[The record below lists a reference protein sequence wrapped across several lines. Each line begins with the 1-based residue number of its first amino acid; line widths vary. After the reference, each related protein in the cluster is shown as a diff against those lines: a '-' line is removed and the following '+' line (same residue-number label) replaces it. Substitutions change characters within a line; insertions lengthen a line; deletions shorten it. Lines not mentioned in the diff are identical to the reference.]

1 MPCGRAAGL
10 LREIARFVTRGP
22 EHHAGEARD
31 LTFLR
36 ADRHGRPVEPGAS
49 ATDPRFCNAKG
60 GRREKQRSRY
70 ASSARVRVLGVGIKA
85 VPNNE
90 LGGYESS
97 LGREV
102 GPIGINQLTGAS
114 VAHG

>member
-31 LTFLR
+31 LTFLE
-36 ADRHGRPVEPGAS
+36 ADRHGRPVELGAS

-70 ASSARVRVLGVGIKA
+70 ANPARVRVLCLGIKA
-85 VPNNE
+85 VPKSG
-90 LGGYESS
+90 LGGYDYS
-97 LGREV
+97 LGREA
-102 GPIGINQLTGAS
+102 GLIGTNQPTGAS
-114 VAHG
+114 VEHG